1 MGCYCIDGGLMMN
14 WLELDDDQI
23 SSTGGGGGMMMM
35 MMISAMM
42 MMMRM
47 LSPTRHSTYS
57 GPHQSH

>member
-1 MGCYCIDGGLMMN
+1 MMY

-23 SSTGGGGGMMMM
+23 SSTGGMMMMM
-35 MMISAMM
+35 MMISTIMR
-42 MMMRM
+42 MMRM

>member
-1 MGCYCIDGGLMMN
+1 MMY

-23 SSTGGGGGMMMM
+23 SSTGEMMI
-35 MMISAMM
+35 MMISTI
-42 MMMRM
+42 MRM

>member
-1 MGCYCIDGGLMMN
+1 MMN

-35 MMISAMM
+35 MISTIMR
-42 MMMRM
+42 MMRM